1 VSGTGAWPAA
11 SGTGAWAAAA
21 SPFAETGDT
30 ASGPRP
36 AWSGDGGHPGDP
48 AQASTGVL
56 NTGPFGTGQDA
67 TGSFSAD
74 PAATSSFST
83 GEFATDGSRRAA
95 QLGRRRSGRGGF
107 RDRFRSPVAWIGTG
121 VVVALIAGFA
131 VYRFLYEPRVNA
143 PVSPTL
149 RLPTTAASSPGDK
162 SLGEWQHIGS
172 RSQDPQPLTI
182 AALFPPQF
190 ELNGTSYTRT
200 AAALT
205 KTCESAVYGG
215 DLQAALQSG
224 KCDQAVRAS
233 YITSD
238 GKMMGTVGVLNLT
251 DSSAAQKAGKATG
264 SQEIVAP
271 LAAKKGPTSKLGQ
284 GTGVVQAE
292 IKGHYLILMWAE
304 YATTKSPST
313 TAQRQALEQFA
324 TSLVKG
330 TANIN
335 LSTRMLSGN
344 A

>member
-1 VSGTGAWPAA
+1 
-11 SGTGAWAAAA
+11 
-21 SPFAETGDT
+21 
-30 ASGPRP
+30 
-36 AWSGDGGHPGDP
+36 
-48 AQASTGVL
+48 VL
-56 NTGPFGTGQDA
+56 NADPFGAGQDA

-74 PAATSSFST
+74 ASATSSFST
-83 GEFATDGSRRAA
+83 GEFATDGSRP
-95 QLGRRRSGRGGF
+95 GRRRGGRGGF
-107 RDRFRSPVAWIGTG
+107 RDRLRSPLAWIGTG

-205 KTCESAVYGG
+205 KTCDSAVYGG

-224 KCDQAVRAS
+224 KCNQAVRAS

-238 GKMMGTVGVLNLT
+238 GTMMGTVGVLNLT
-251 DSSAAQKAGKATG
+251 DSSAAKKAGEATG
-264 SQEIVAP
+264 TQEIVAP
-271 LAAKKGPTSKLGQ
+271 LAAKKGATSKLGK

-324 TSLVKG
+324 TNLVKG

-335 LSTRMLSGN
+335 LSTRMLSGK

>member
-1 VSGTGAWPAA
+1 GGTGAWPAA
-11 SGTGAWAAAA
+11 A
-21 SPFAETGDT
+21 SPFGDAAYPGDP

-36 AWSGDGGHPGDP
+36 AWSGDGDHPEDP
-48 AQASTGVL
+48 DQSSTGVL
-56 NTGPFGTGQDA
+56 NAVPFGTGEDA

-83 GEFATDGSRRAA
+83 GAFAASRSRQASP
-95 QLGRRRSGRGGF
+95 LGRRRGGRAGIRGP
-107 RDRFRSPVAWIGTG
+107 FRSPVAWIVTA

-131 VYRFLYEPRVNA
+131 AYRFLYEPRVNA

-149 RLPTTAASSPGDK
+149 RLPTSAASSPGFDK
-162 SLGEWQHIGS
+162 SLGKWQHIGS
-172 RSQDPQPLTI
+172 RAQDSQALTI

-190 ELNGTSYTRT
+190 ELNGVSYTRT

-205 KTCESAVYGG
+205 KNCQSAVYGG

-224 KCDQAVRAS
+224 KCNQVVRAS
-233 YITSD
+233 YITND
-238 GKMMGTVGVLNLT
+238 GTMMGTVGVVNLT
-251 DSSAAQKAGKATG
+251 DSNAAQKAGQATG
-264 SQEIVAP
+264 PQEIVAP
-271 LAAKKGPTSKLGQ
+271 LSAKKGATSKLGK

-304 YATTKSPST
+304 YANLKSPSS

-324 TSLVKG
+324 TNLVTG

-335 LSTRMLSGN
+335 LSTRMLTGK